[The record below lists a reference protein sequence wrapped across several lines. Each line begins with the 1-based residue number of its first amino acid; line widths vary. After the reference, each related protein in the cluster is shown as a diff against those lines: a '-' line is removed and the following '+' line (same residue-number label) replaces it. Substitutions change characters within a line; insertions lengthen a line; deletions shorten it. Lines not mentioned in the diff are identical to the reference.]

1 MERLVGIIIAL
12 LALSIMMLIHE
23 LGHFIVGRKLGFKI
37 DELMIFMGPVV
48 WQTERKGI
56 RYTLRLFPIGAA
68 VQFAGEY
75 EQADESEA
83 GLAVA
88 GGVTPPPKDPALFMN
103 RPKRYRAAVL
113 AAGSLANILSGIL
126 IFFLLFATTGYTI
139 PVLNTVEAG
148 TQAADAGL
156 QAGDEI
162 IRLAGERIY
171 TSADASLALYFAG
184 SDSDGISITVRR
196 DGQEI
201 EALLTPVLS
210 TVYQVGISTQTTTDG
225 RLEVVEISSW
235 QNGGDPVFEEGD
247 IILKV
252 GDTEVTLDNFAT
264 ELAPYQGAAAPI
276 TVFRQGQE
284 QVIYS
289 TSKAVATANSTGLA
303 LTVSHNVLRALPYSF
318 QYGWSTIRGSF
329 QAIGALISG
338 KIAASDALSGPV
350 GIVSMISDVV
360 VESRINWGEKFLEL
374 LNMIALISL
383 SLGFTNLLPIPLLDG
398 NHLLL
403 LAVEAIR
410 GKALSAKVRNVIS
423 AIGLVI
429 IIFLFAYGLY
439 LDIGRILQG

>member
-75 EQADESEA
+75 EQPEDQTSGMTAAD
-83 GLAVA
+83 GVA
-88 GGVTPPPKDPALFMN
+88 SAKDPSLFMN

-139 PVLNTVEAG
+139 PVLGTVEAN
-148 TQAADAGL
+148 TQAADSGL

-171 TSADASLALYFAG
+171 TSADASMALYFSG
-184 SDSDGISITVRR
+184 SDSEGIPITVRR
-196 DGQEI
+196 DGQAI
-201 EALLTPVLS
+201 EAVLTPVMS
-210 TVYQVGISTQTTTDG
+210 TVYQVGISTQTTADG
-225 RLEVVEISSW
+225 RLEVVGISSW
-235 QNGGDPVFEEGD
+235 QNGGDPVFEDGD

-264 ELAPYQGAAAPI
+264 ELAPYQGASAPI
-276 TVFRQGQE
+276 TVFRQGKE

-289 TSKAVATANSTGLA
+289 TSKAVETANSTGLV

-403 LAVEAIR
+403 LAVEAVR
-410 GKALSAKVRNVIS
+410 GKPLSARVRNVIS
-423 AIGLVI
+423 AVGLVI

-439 LDIGRILQG
+439 LDIGRIIQG

>member
-318 QYGWSTIRGSF
+318 QYG
-329 QAIGALISG
+329 
-338 KIAASDALSGPV
+338 
-350 GIVSMISDVV
+350 
-360 VESRINWGEKFLEL
+360 
-374 LNMIALISL
+374 
-383 SLGFTNLLPIPLLDG
+383 
-398 NHLLL
+398 
-403 LAVEAIR
+403 
-410 GKALSAKVRNVIS
+410 
-423 AIGLVI
+423 
-429 IIFLFAYGLY
+429 
-439 LDIGRILQG
+439 